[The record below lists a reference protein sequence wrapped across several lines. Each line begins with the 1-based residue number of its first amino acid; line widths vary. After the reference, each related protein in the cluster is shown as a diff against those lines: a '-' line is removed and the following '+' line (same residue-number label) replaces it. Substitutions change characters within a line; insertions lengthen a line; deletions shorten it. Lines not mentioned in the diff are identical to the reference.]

1 MRLTDAVKGEP
12 GAMYP
17 VLAFIHEH
25 AEYSTIV
32 ELPAMAGCLESVLIS
47 HAAIEDAILRPPIEE
62 HLAVPP
68 ESGRISGTDGPPGNP
83 KSADRSDGVHLNVRH
98 CRRKLLKKNR
108 KLTPPLRL

>member
-68 ESGRISGTDGPPGNP
+68 NRDGSPGPTDHQLIRRVLTGVMVYTLTSGTVAENY
-83 KSADRSDGVHLNVRH
+83 
-98 CRRKLLKKNR
+98 
-108 KLTPPLRL
+108 